1 MNITAK
7 LGTALVAGAIGL
19 GSLAAAP
26 AQATTAQAGPSC
38 VSVTHWTTKTTH
50 KVRVINNCKY
60 SVTYQVK
67 RRGPDSDCL
76 TVAPH
81 QGYTSWWGR
90 WGRQYQGIR
99 WWCA

>member
-1 MNITAK
+1 M
-7 LGTALVAGAIGL
+7 
-19 GSLAAAP
+19 
-26 AQATTAQAGPSC
+26 
-38 VSVTHWTTKTTH
+38 TH
-50 KVRVINNCKY
+50 KVQVLNNCSY

-76 TVAPH
+76 TLAPYQH
-81 QGYTSWWGR
+81 RISWWQR